1 MKMKTLRRL
10 RAMAPRQ
17 VRRRDFDLSDAMEP
31 EAGPTPEAIFDRST
45 GPFDRRR
52 AIGMSGGFDEET

>member
-1 MKMKTLRRL
+1 MKMKTLRRI

-31 EAGPTPEAIFDRST
+31 EAGPSPEAIFDRST

-52 AIGMSGGFDEET
+52 AAFASGGFDEET

>member
-1 MKMKTLRRL
+1 MKMKTLRRI

-31 EAGPTPEAIFDRST
+31 VGPSPEAIFDRST

-52 AIGMSGGFDEET
+52 AVGMSGGFDEET

>member
-1 MKMKTLRRL
+1 MKMKTLRRI

-17 VRRRDFDLSDAMEP
+17 ARRRDFDLSDAMEP
-31 EAGPTPEAIFDRST
+31 ENGPSPEAIFDRST

-52 AIGMSGGFDEET
+52 AVGMSGGFDEET

>member
-1 MKMKTLRRL
+1 MKMKTLRRI

-31 EAGPTPEAIFDRST
+31 SDGPSPEAIFDRST

-52 AIGMSGGFDEET
+52 AIGATGGFDEET